1 MVAYIPV
8 VGTWLQMVI
17 RGGDEVGPTTLSIFY
32 TFHIAI
38 MPICLFLLMPFH
50 FWRVRRAG
58 GVVVP
63 RSSKGDPEKEGRNIS
78 TIPNLVL
85 RELVVALVLI
95 AFILVYSLIFDA
107 PLESKANPGLS
118 PNPTKA
124 PWYFA
129 GIQELLL
136 HFHPLFAVWI
146 VPMLI
151 IASLIAWPYFTY
163 DSNRA
168 RSIL

>member
-1 MVAYIPV
+1 
-8 VGTWLQMVI
+8 
-17 RGGDEVGPTTLSIFY
+17 
-32 TFHIAI
+32 
-38 MPICLFLLMPFH
+38 
-50 FWRVRRAG
+50 
-58 GVVVP
+58 
-63 RSSKGDPEKEGRNIS
+63 
-78 TIPNLVL
+78 VL